1 MNLQR
6 EHVLLSGVLI
16 LVGVLFLLANL
27 DVFDMDIGSF
37 AATWWPSLLILFGLW
52 QLLAN
57 RGVGLLGPGILIIL
71 GVVFQV
77 ITLGWAGWEVLW
89 PLIII
94 AIGVLILFHGGP
106 LRRRAPQ
113 AATGDDTVNLH
124 TMFGGIE
131 RRITSQR
138 FRGGKVTAI
147 FGGIELDLREA
158 QLADDATLNA
168 TVLFGGLELR
178 VPESWNVQVHG
189 SPLFGA
195 IEDPKGARST
205 QGQRSDPTLYLYASV
220 TFGGLEIKR

>member
-6 EHVLLSGVLI
+6 ERAFLAGVLI
-16 LVGVLFLLANL
+16 LVGILFLLANL
-27 DVFDMDIGSF
+27 DAFDLDIGSF
-37 AATWWPSLLILFGLW
+37 AATWWPCILIFLGLW
-52 QLLAN
+52 RLVADRGAN
-57 RGVGLLGPGILIIL
+57 PIGPLCLIGLGIVL
-71 GVVFQV
+71 QV
-77 ITLGWAGWEVLW
+77 IMLDWAGWSILW
-89 PLIII
+89 PLIIVG
-94 AIGVLILFHGGP
+94 IGVLILFQGRP
-106 LRRRAPQ
+106 LRHRPTEAPS
-113 AATGDDTVNLH
+113 GEDTLDLY

-158 QLADDATLNA
+158 QLVDGASLNA

-195 IEDPKGARST
+195 IEDPKGARLA
-205 QGQRSDPTLYLYASV
+205 QDRRSDPTLQLYASV